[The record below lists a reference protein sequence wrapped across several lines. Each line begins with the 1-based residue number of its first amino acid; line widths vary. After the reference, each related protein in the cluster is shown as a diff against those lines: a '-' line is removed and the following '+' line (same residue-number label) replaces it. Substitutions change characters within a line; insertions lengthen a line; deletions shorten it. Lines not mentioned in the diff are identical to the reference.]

1 MAKRRGAKAVRKGLK
16 KRKKV
21 ARRRSTR
28 GRKAAREIV
37 RSGSAPTAGKK
48 ARKMARKMAPARAPK
63 AARTLASVNAPA
75 TVTKL
80 APLSPHDALVAAEEE
95 VVAAKF
101 ALARPEEL
109 RVLDERERARSIPW
123 GYGRDK
129 VAAMA
134 VDPERLFVYWEV
146 TDEAIARARAELGAS
161 GDDAWLDLRVHDV
174 TGLVFDG
181 GNAHHVVDVGVARG
195 DRQWFLQIG
204 RPTSEVIVEIGLL
217 ARDGRF
223 AKVARSHRV
232 EFPRRAPAP
241 PAAPEWLDVRPV
253 AHGGGR
259 PHFEIQ
265 RAVTHAASAPRHSES
280 GGEREWNAAR
290 GEFFA
295 AGAPWSRAS
304 PSDFVG
310 AAASSSFA
318 FWSEWTA
325 DATRTVEWSNAASS
339 WQWLGPASEER
350 WESGPFPL
358 EVAELPVAV
367 EERFGGEV
375 TVQTWRGLTRVQYG
389 PWSVTIRNVGA
400 VGGGRVLARWEV
412 RKSFIVAGS
421 RRRFGMRSLL
431 TRSTVTRTSIGAS
444 EQSLGASEARLEG
457 ASEQWLLG
465 GSELRLG
472 GASELRWLGASELA
486 MGGRAER
493 AFGGASEAFARG
505 ASERRLGGAGER
517 QLGGA
522 SEASNDRG
530 GSEPRLDLPPAPA
543 ASGSDLE
550 RTSAPASTSTGPGSP
565 RAVPPAS
572 SAPAA
577 SPAAAPASS
586 AAPSSASRP
595 GRRRTPRRRS

>member
-1 MAKRRGAKAVRKGLK
+1 MAKRRGTKAVRKGQK
-16 KRKKV
+16 KKKKV
-21 ARRRSTR
+21 VRRRNER
-28 GRKAAREIV
+28 IR
-37 RSGSAPTAGKK
+37 K
-48 ARKMARKMAPARAPK
+48 ARKKAPARAPK
-63 AARTLASVNAPA
+63 AARSRASVNAPA

-146 TDEAIARARAELGAS
+146 TDEAIARARTELGAS

-181 GNAHHVVDVGVARG
+181 GNAHHVVDVGVARS

-232 EFPRRAPAP
+232 EFPRREPAP

-265 RAVTHAASAPRHSES
+265 RAVTHAASAPRHAET

-304 PSDFVG
+304 PTDFVG
-310 AAASSSFA
+310 AAASSSHA

-325 DATRTVEWSNAASS
+325 DATRTVEWSNAPSS

-358 EVAELPVAV
+358 EVTELPAAV
-367 EERFGGEV
+367 EERFGGAV

-400 VGGGRVLARWEV
+400 IGGGRVLARWEV
-412 RKSFIVAGS
+412 RKSFIVAGT
-421 RRRFGMRSLL
+421 RRRYGMRSLL
-431 TRSTVTRTSIGAS
+431 TRSTIARTAIGAS
-444 EQSLGASEARLEG
+444 EQSLGASEARFEG

-486 MGGRAER
+486 RGGRAER

-505 ASERRLGGAGER
+505 ASERRLGGASER
-517 QLGGA
+517 RLGGA
-522 SEASNDRG
+522 SEAMNEIG
-530 GSEPRLDLPPAPA
+530 GSEPRLFPPPAPA
-543 ASGSDLE
+543 VVSPTPGPV
-550 RTSAPASTSTGPGSP
+550 SAPASTSAGPGSRREAP
-565 RAVPPAS
+565 RS
-572 SAPAA
+572 S
-577 SPAAAPASS
+577 SDPAAAPPPPSSASS
-586 AAPSSASRP
+586 TSASRP
-595 GRRRTPRRRS
+595 GTRRTPRRRS

>member
-1 MAKRRGAKAVRKGLK
+1 MAKRRGTKAVRKGQK
-16 KRKKV
+16 KKKKV
-21 ARRRSTR
+21 AKRRSTR
-28 GRKAAREIV
+28 GRKTAREVV
-37 RSGSAPTAGKK
+37 RNGSRPK
-48 ARKMARKMAPARAPK
+48 ARKPAPARAPK
-63 AARTLASVNAPA
+63 SMRSLASVNAPA

-134 VDPERLFVYWEV
+134 IDPERLYVYWEV
-146 TDEAIARARAELGAS
+146 TDEAIARARSELGAS

-181 GNAHHVVDVGVARG
+181 GNAHHVVDVGVGRG

-204 RPTSEVIVEIGLL
+204 RPTSEVIVEVGLL

-232 EFPRRAPAP
+232 EFPRREPAP

-265 RAVTHAASAPRHSES
+265 RAVTSAAASAPRHAEP

-304 PSDFVG
+304 LSDFVG
-310 AAASSSFA
+310 AVASSFFA

-325 DATRTVEWSNAASS
+325 DATRTVEWSNAPSS

-358 EVAELPVAV
+358 EVATLPVAV

-375 TVQTWRGLTRVQYG
+375 TVQSWRGLTRVQYG

-421 RRRFGMRSLL
+421 RRRYGMRSLL
-431 TRSTVTRTSIGAS
+431 TRSTVARTRIGAS

-486 MGGRAER
+486 QGGRAER

-505 ASERRLGGAGER
+505 ASERRLGGA
-517 QLGGA
+517 
-522 SEASNDRG
+522 SELAEERG
-530 GSEPRLDLPPAPA
+530 GSEPRIIPPHAPYPAPAPAPA
-543 ASGSDLE
+543 ASESSFE
-550 RTSAPASTSTGPGSP
+550 PVSAPASTSTGPGSP
-565 RAVPPAS
+565 RAVPPVS
-572 SAPAA
+572 SAAAA
-577 SPAAAPASS
+577 SPTAAPASS

>member
-1 MAKRRGAKAVRKGLK
+1 MAKRRGAKAVRKGRK

-37 RSGSAPTAGKK
+37 RSGSAPKAGKK
-48 ARKMARKMAPARAPK
+48 ARKKAPARAPK
-63 AARTLASVNAPA
+63 AARTRASVNAPA

-181 GNAHHVVDVGVARG
+181 GNAHHVVDVGVARS
-195 DRQWFLQIG
+195 DRQWFLQVG

-259 PHFEIQ
+259 PHLEIQ

-375 TVQTWRGLTRVQYG
+375 TVQTWRGLTRVLYG

-421 RRRFGMRSLL
+421 RRRYGMRSLL

-444 EQSLGASEARLEG
+444 EQSLGASEARFEG
-457 ASEQWLLG
+457 ASEQSLLG

-493 AFGGASEAFARG
+493 SFGGASEAFARG
-505 ASERRLGGAGER
+505 ASERRLGGASER
-517 QLGGA
+517 RLGGA
-522 SEASNDRG
+522 SEALNEIG
-530 GSEPRLDLPPAPA
+530 GSEPRLLPPPAPA
-543 ASGSDLE
+543 VVSPTPGPV
-550 RTSAPASTSTGPGSP
+550 SAPASTSTGPGSP
-565 RAVPPAS
+565 RGAPRS
-572 SAPAA
+572 S
-577 SPAAAPASS
+577 SVPAAAAPPSS
-586 AAPSSASRP
+586 AASTSASRP